1 MPGAVPPACVGGIWS
16 SGADWVGDGGEVTG
30 VGRGRGGGK
39 MGGEHLLLAPDR
51 LKHLRQLTWKCL
63 LQNPMLG
70 TIPKGSWPLARSP

>member
-1 MPGAVPPACVGGIWS
+1 MCQAQCPLPVLGAYGLLGQTGLAMVVKLQGW
-16 SGADWVGDGGEVTG
+16 DG
-30 VGRGRGGGK
+30 GGGK